1 MGIEFVLEKELA
13 SIGITVTEFATITG
27 IINAEIG
34 PGKFSELFNTMMG
47 KMTHTYEVVTA
58 NLQPFVDL
66 DTEDDFNARFD
77 ALVSWYSERYLL
89 EISKARAY
97 ADDAYEDY
105 VHLVCMREAKTGFPL
120 LKRTFTRLA
129 ELTDKWITNDYWL
142 AMCIDTVYKKLPRLL
157 SEIAELK
164 QKDPEDAYKIYRAA
178 FSDLGTQLAWIRQQ
192 NARFHDLIRRS
203 EYVDAHD

>member
-1 MGIEFVLEKELA
+1 MGIEFVLGKELA
-13 SIGITVTEFATITG
+13 SIGITVTEFGSITR
-27 IINAEIG
+27 IINTEIG
-34 PGKFSELFNTMMG
+34 PGKFSRLFNTMMG
-47 KMTHTYEVVTA
+47 KMTLTYDVVTD
-58 NLQPFVDL
+58 NLQPFVDM
-66 DTEDDFNARFD
+66 DSEDDFNSGFDDLVARYND
-77 ALVSWYSERYLL
+77 RYLL

-157 SEIAELK
+157 NEIAELK
-164 QKDPEDAYKIYRAA
+164 RKDPEDAYKVYRTA
-178 FSDLGTQLAWIRQQ
+178 FGDLGIHLALIKQQ
-192 NARFHDLIRRS
+192 NVRFHEVIRG
-203 EYVDAHD
+203 